1 MLPFIIIIMI
11 MIMMMIIIKIMMI
24 IINKTIVIVFKIFK
38 WLDILV
44 LLDMRCSVAMCIL
57 L

>member
-1 MLPFIIIIMI
+1 MI
-11 MIMMMIIIKIMMI
+11 MIIIIKIMMMI
-24 IINKTIVIVFKIFK
+24 ISKQLLLFFKIFK

-44 LLDMRCSVAMCIL
+44 FLDMRCSVAMCIL